1 MTNCTG
7 IKEGQAAFLITG
19 EIVIIKDI
27 IVNSDLV
34 LYLVLDKDGQWQF
47 YKRKQLYLK
56 LETLL
61 KDLFKSTKDINIIK
75 SVVNKLVEYQNKANT
90 ESTVDYSDQV

>member
-61 KDLFKSTKDINIIK
+61 KDLFKSTKDINTIK
-75 SVVNKLVEYQNKANT
+75 SVVNKLVEYQNKANI
-90 ESTVDYSDQV
+90 ESTGDYSDQV

>member
-1 MTNCTG
+1 MKNCTG

-61 KDLFKSTKDINIIK
+61 KDLFKSTKDINTIK
-75 SVVNKLVEYQNKANT
+75 SVVNKLV
-90 ESTVDYSDQV
+90 

>member
-1 MTNCTG
+1 MKNCTG

-47 YKRKQLYLK
+47 YKRKQLYLN

-61 KDLFKSTKDINIIK
+61 KDLFKSTKDINTIK
-75 SVVNKLVEYQNKANT
+75 SVVNKLV
-90 ESTVDYSDQV
+90 

>member
-47 YKRKQLYLK
+47 YKRKQLYLT
-56 LETLL
+56 LEALL
-61 KDLFKSTKDINIIK
+61 KDLFKSTYKEEI
-75 SVVNKLVEYQNKANT
+75 
-90 ESTVDYSDQV
+90 

>member
-1 MTNCTG
+1 MKNCTG

-34 LYLVLDKDGQWQF
+34 L
-47 YKRKQLYLK
+47 
-56 LETLL
+56 
-61 KDLFKSTKDINIIK
+61 
-75 SVVNKLVEYQNKANT
+75 
-90 ESTVDYSDQV
+90 

>member
-47 YKRKQLYLK
+47 YKRKQLYLN

-61 KDLFKSTKDINIIK
+61 KDLFKSTKDINTIK
-75 SVVNKLVEYQNKANT
+75 SVVNKLV
-90 ESTVDYSDQV
+90 

>member
-1 MTNCTG
+1 MKNCTG

-47 YKRKQLYLK
+47 YKRKQLYLT

-61 KDLFKSTKDINIIK
+61 KDLFKSTKDINTIK
-75 SVVNKLVEYQNKANT
+75 SVVNKLV
-90 ESTVDYSDQV
+90 

>member
-27 IVNSDLV
+27 IVNPDLV

-47 YKRKQLYLK
+47 YSRKQLYLK

-61 KDLFKSTKDINIIK
+61 IDLFKSTKDINTIK
-75 SVVNKLVEYQNKANT
+75 SVVNKLAEYQNKTNT
-90 ESTVDYSDQV
+90 ESTGDYSALT

>member
-27 IVNSDLV
+27 IVNPDLV
-34 LYLVLDKDGQWQF
+34 LYLVVDKDGQYQF
-47 YKRKQLYLK
+47 YSRKQLYLK

-61 KDLFKSTKDINIIK
+61 IDLFKSTKDINTIK

-90 ESTVDYSDQV
+90 ESIGDYSTWV

>member
-47 YKRKQLYLK
+47 YKRKQLYLT
-56 LETLL
+56 LEALL
-61 KDLFKSTKDINIIK
+61 KDLFKSTKDINTIK
-75 SVVNKLVEYQNKANT
+75 SVVNKLV
-90 ESTVDYSDQV
+90 

>member
-56 LETLL
+56 WETLL
-61 KDLFKSTKDINIIK
+61 KDLLKSTKDINTIK

-90 ESTVDYSDQV
+90 ESTGDYSVLT

>member
-27 IVNSDLV
+27 IVNPDLV
-34 LYLVLDKDGQWQF
+34 LYLVVDKDGQYQF
-47 YKRKQLYLK
+47 YGRKQLYLK

-61 KDLFKSTKDINIIK
+61 IDLFKSTKDINTIK
-75 SVVNKLVEYQNKANT
+75 LVVNKLVEYQNKANT
-90 ESTVDYSDQV
+90 ESTGDYSAWV

>member
-27 IVNSDLV
+27 IVNPDLV
-34 LYLVLDKDGQWQF
+34 LYLVVDKDGQYQF
-47 YKRKQLYLK
+47 YSRKQLYLK
-56 LETLL
+56 VETLL
-61 KDLFKSTKDINIIK
+61 IDLFKSIKDINTIK

-90 ESTVDYSDQV
+90 ESIGDYSVEV

>member
-1 MTNCTG
+1 MKNCTG
-7 IKEGQAAFLITG
+7 IKEEQAAFLITG

-27 IVNSDLV
+27 IVNSDCV
-34 LYLVLDKDGQWQF
+34 SYLVLDKDGQWQF

-61 KDLFKSTKDINIIK
+61 KDLFKSTKDINTIK
-75 SVVNKLVEYQNKANT
+75 SVVNKLVEYQNIILL
-90 ESTVDYSDQV
+90 